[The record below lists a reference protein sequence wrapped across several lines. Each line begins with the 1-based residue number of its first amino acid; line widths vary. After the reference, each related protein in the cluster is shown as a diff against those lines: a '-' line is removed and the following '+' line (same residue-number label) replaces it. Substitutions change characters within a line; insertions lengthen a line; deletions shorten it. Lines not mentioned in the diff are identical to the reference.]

1 MSTHTSQYQKKDLP
15 PVVGQ
20 VGFGLLGLGLLLAL
34 ASFAVDPLRTK
45 FISIMLFMFL
55 AGIGITSLFMVAIE
69 YLAGAVWSTPLR
81 RIFEMFSS
89 LILILP
95 VFALPVVF
103 SMQDLYEWTHKTDE
117 ILARKAAYLNQPFFM
132 VRLAI
137 IIGLWIVFYK
147 LFTGNSL
154 KQDTTQDQS
163 LTAKNVKLS
172 ALFIPVMGLSITALS
187 IDFLMSLEP
196 HWFSTIFGVNFF
208 IGSLAAALAVITI
221 AVVLLNENGY
231 LHPGTVRDHYYSLG
245 FGLIAANIFWMYTAF
260 SQGMLI
266 WYANI
271 PEETP
276 WYLHR
281 WDGDW
286 KIITLAQIVIHF
298 IIPFFLLVQRKN
310 KRNPNRMLFASVWIL
325 FAHMFDLYWVVM
337 PAYRPQGPIV
347 GWNELGFVILA
358 AGVIITVFHQQTK
371 RKNLV
376 AVGDPKLQRGLEF
389 RL

>member
-1 MSTHTSQYQKKDLP
+1 
-15 PVVGQ
+15 
-20 VGFGLLGLGLLLAL
+20 
-34 ASFAVDPLRTK
+34 
-45 FISIMLFMFL
+45 
-55 AGIGITSLFMVAIE
+55 
-69 YLAGAVWSTPLR
+69 VWSTPLR

-89 LILILP
+89 LILFLP
-95 VFALPVVF
+95 IFALPVVF

-208 IGSLAAALAVITI
+208 IGSLTAALAVITI

-245 FGLIAANIFWMYTAF
+245 FGMIAATVFWMYTAF

-286 KIITLAQIVIHF
+286 KVITLAQILVHF

-325 FAHMFDLYWVVM
+325 FAHLFDLYWVVM
-337 PAYRPQGPIV
+337 PAYRPQGPII
-347 GWNELGFVILA
+347 GWNELGFVLLA

>member
-103 SMQDLYEWTHKTDE
+103 SMHDLYEWTHKTDE

-137 IIGLWIVFYK
+137 VIGLWVVFYK

-245 FGLIAANIFWMYTAF
+245 FGMIAANIFWMYTAF

-276 WYLHR
+276 WYIHR

-286 KIITLAQIVIHF
+286 KVITIAQILVHF
-298 IIPFFLLVQRKN
+298 VIPFFLLVQRKN
-310 KRNPNRMLFASVWIL
+310 KRNPNRMLFASVWVL
-325 FAHMFDLYWVVM
+325 FAHLFDLYWVVM
-337 PAYRPQGPIV
+337 PAYRPQGPVI
-347 GWNELGFVILA
+347 GWNELGFVLLA

-376 AVGDPKLQRGLEF
+376 AVGDPKLQRGLDF

>member
-20 VGFGLLGLGLLLAL
+20 VGFGLLGVGLLLAL
-34 ASFAVDPLRTK
+34 VSFFVDPLRTK

-55 AGIGITSLFMVAIE
+55 AGIGVTSLFMVAIE

-89 LILILP
+89 LILFLP
-95 VFALPVVF
+95 IFALPVVF

-208 IGSLAAALAVITI
+208 IGSLTAALAVITI

-245 FGLIAANIFWMYTAF
+245 FGMIAATVFWMYTAF

-286 KIITLAQIVIHF
+286 KVITLAQILVHF

-325 FAHMFDLYWVVM
+325 FAHLFDLYWVVM
-337 PAYRPQGPIV
+337 PAYRPQGPII
-347 GWNELGFVILA
+347 GWNELGFVLLA

>member
-20 VGFGLLGLGLLLAL
+20 VGFGLLGVGLLLAL
-34 ASFAVDPLRTK
+34 VSFFVDPLRTK

-55 AGIGITSLFMVAIE
+55 AGIGVTSLFMVAIE

-89 LILILP
+89 LILFLP
-95 VFALPVVF
+95 IFALPVVF

-132 VRLAI
+132 VRLAV

-208 IGSLAAALAVITI
+208 IGSLTAALAVITI

-245 FGLIAANIFWMYTAF
+245 FGMIAATVFWMYTAF

-286 KIITLAQIVIHF
+286 KVITLAQILVHF

-325 FAHMFDLYWVVM
+325 FAHLFDLYWVVM
-337 PAYRPQGPIV
+337 PAYRPQGPII
-347 GWNELGFVILA
+347 GWNELGFVLLA

>member
-55 AGIGITSLFMVAIE
+55 AGIGITSLFMVSIE

-89 LILILP
+89 LILFLP
-95 VFALPVVF
+95 IFALPVVF

-147 LFTGNSL
+147 LFTSNSL

-208 IGSLAAALAVITI
+208 IGSLGAALAVITI

-245 FGLIAANIFWMYTAF
+245 FGMIAANIFWMYTAF

-286 KIITLAQIVIHF
+286 KVITIAQILIHF

-310 KRNPNRMLFASVWIL
+310 KRNPNRMLFASIWIL

-337 PAYRPQGPIV
+337 PAYRPQGPII
-347 GWNELGFVILA
+347 GWNELGFVLLA